1 MRRAPGS
8 NIGVQTSVVPVTL
21 QRANTATPIFV
32 TPMVPYDIT
41 LAFSVK
47 VLDSDGGAV
56 NSNPAIVYVMVKHNP
71 NNIGTTG
78 GNVPGITAIQPQ
90 QQQQQL
96 QPIVPIKMQSVP
108 LHSQILLLLLRH
120 KWDHLILRIQ
130 FRH

>member
-1 MRRAPGS
+1 
-8 NIGVQTSVVPVTL
+8 
-21 QRANTATPIFV
+21 
-32 TPMVPYDIT
+32 MVPYDIT

-96 QPIVPIKMQSVP
+96 QPIVPNKNAISPPSQPNSAPSTSPQMGSPNTQNTVP
-108 LHSQILLLLLRH
+108 PPGVP
-120 KWDHLILRIQ
+120 
-130 FRH
+130 